1 MIIFILEQYLTF
13 FSTASPCLRK
23 YIWNSIK
30 IMCIFFIAT
39 IVMSISC
46 SIFCLDVSFELI
58 STKSRNFFIDVLL
71 NNRTFDF
78 YLFFHFFFTWP
89 IYRSIQYIHLNCI
102 DLPRL
107 DSCGKWISKCY
118 MTSKKEGENIFSGL
132 QRPKQIYF
140 CNIAIPSLCIVLA
153 HWCQKNKLTPTHIK
167 ANAHR

>member
-46 SIFCLDVSFELI
+46 SIFCLDVSFKLI
-58 STKSRNFFIDVLL
+58 STKGRNFFIDVLL

-78 YLFFHFFFTWP
+78 CLIFHLFFTWP

-102 DLPRL
+102 DPPRL
-107 DSCGKWISKCY
+107 VSCGKWISKCY
-118 MTSKKEGENIFSGL
+118 ITSKKEGENIFSGL
-132 QRPKQIYF
+132 QRTYKYIFATLQ
-140 CNIAIPSLCIVLA
+140 
-153 HWCQKNKLTPTHIK
+153 
-167 ANAHR
+167 HRLYV